1 MAGTTMQPL
10 AITRAVVPA
19 GPVGGAEGGR
29 FRMTGTDLL
38 PTAS

>member
-10 AITRAVVPA
+10 AISRAVVPA
-19 GPVGGAEGGR
+19 GPVCATGGGR
-29 FRMTGTDLL
+29 FRMTGPDLV